1 MNNESSG
8 FEYSSGMDV
17 IFGEAVPRFDMLID
31 PVSNKEDSTLRPEI
45 IETNKENGDS
55 CDLVPPVN
63 GDSADQNI
71 QSHDKGK
78 AVVVQ
83 QKYGASMYYIM
94 IIHFDVYNMLLA
106 EVEIF

>member
-8 FEYSSGMDV
+8 FECSSGMDV

-45 IETNKENGDS
+45 IEIKNENGDS
-55 CDLVPPVN
+55 CDLVPPVI
-63 GDSADQNI
+63 GDSTDQNI
-71 QSHDKGK
+71 QSPDKGK
-78 AVVVQ
+78 TVVVQ
-83 QKYGASMYYIM
+83 QKYGASMYHIM
-94 IIHFDVYNMLLA
+94 IIHFDNNMLLA